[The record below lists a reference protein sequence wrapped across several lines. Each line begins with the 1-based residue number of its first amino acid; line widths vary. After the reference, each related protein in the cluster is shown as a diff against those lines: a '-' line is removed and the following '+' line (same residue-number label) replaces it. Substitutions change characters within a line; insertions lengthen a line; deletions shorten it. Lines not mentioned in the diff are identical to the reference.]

1 MTVREIIKELEILA
15 PPGLAMSW
23 DNSGL
28 LAGHP
33 ETEVRK
39 VYISLDATGAAVDLA
54 AREGCD
60 LILTHHPL
68 IFSPLKSVTDED
80 FIGRRILTIIEN
92 HMALYAMHT
101 NFDCVVMGEIV
112 ADKVGQKVQRPLETV
127 AEEDGK
133 MLGIGTIGPLK
144 EKLLLEELACRI
156 KEIFDLPQV
165 RFFGDQDREIEIAA
179 VCPGSGKGMADAAL
193 QAGCDVLI
201 TGDIDHHEGIDSV
214 EKGLCVID
222 AGHHGLEHIFVDYM
236 AEWMR
241 AKHPEITVIRDSNH
255 SPFYAV

>member
-15 PPGLAMSW
+15 PPELAMSW

-39 VYISLDATGAAVDLA
+39 VYISLDATGEAVELA

-101 NFDCVVMGEIV
+101 NFDCAVMGEIV
-112 ADKVGQKVQRPLETV
+112 AEKIGQKALMPLEMV
-127 AEEDGK
+127 AETDGK
-133 MLGIGTIGPLK
+133 MLGIGTVGPLR
-144 EKLLLEELACRI
+144 EKVSLKELAGRI
-156 KEIFDLPQV
+156 RETFDLPQA
-165 RFFGDQDREIEIAA
+165 RYFGNPDREIEMAA
-179 VCPGSGKGMADAAL
+179 ICPGSGKGMAGAAL
-193 QAGCDVLI
+193 KAGCDVLI

-214 EKGLCVID
+214 EKGLAVID
-222 AGHHGLEHIFVDYM
+222 AGHHGLEHIYVEYM
-236 AEWMR
+236 AEWM
-241 AKHPEITVIRDSNH
+241 AQHHPEISVIKDSNH
-255 SPFYAV
+255 SPFQVV